1 MRILKRETDLREE
14 TRALEQSRAE
24 LAATNIIKQAEELA
38 KVQLDLARRTAKV
51 VDRIIAIPNG
61 EQDYGNDIKRLTA
74 AVEAMR
80 DAQVLLEKGETAVP
94 TIAAETEA
102 IELLKNSK
110 KGGKQKGSGN
120 GGNPSAGSRTGADL
134 ESFVELLDSKPTDG
148 LARPDRNT
156 DLSSGNETDSVPSEF
171 RSGLDR
177 LYEAMEK
184 NNN

>member
-1 MRILKRETDLREE
+1 MSDEDVHAKCDFVAEQLKLNDSGVATAQCEFLADSFHRWAEQLMRSKSPPPNDKKRVTLPPELVVELMRILKRETDLREE

-80 DAQVLLEKGETAVP
+80 DAQVLLE
-94 TIAAETEA
+94 
-102 IELLKNSK
+102 
-110 KGGKQKGSGN
+110 N
-120 GGNPSAGSRTGADL
+120 G
-134 ESFVELLDSKPTDG
+134 
-148 LARPDRNT
+148 
-156 DLSSGNETDSVPSEF
+156 
-171 RSGLDR
+171 
-177 LYEAMEK
+177 
-184 NNN
+184 

>member
-1 MRILKRETDLREE
+1 MKP
-14 TRALEQSRAE
+14 QF
-24 LAATNIIKQAEELA
+24 
-38 KVQLDLARRTAKV
+38 
-51 VDRIIAIPNG
+51 
-61 EQDYGNDIKRLTA
+61 
-74 AVEAMR
+74 
-80 DAQVLLEKGETAVP
+80 P

-177 LYEAMEK
+177 LTRRWKKITTDKCSTCYSHYTFGIQGD
-184 NNN
+184 